1 MFKKLALKLIAKN
14 ASKIT
19 AEDVITLLVPVIK
32 KKGVKFVERI
42 LEAIREKFKA
52 QD

>member
-19 AEDVITLLVPVIK
+19 AEDIITLLVPIIK
-32 KKGVKFVERI
+32 KKGVTFVEKI
-42 LEAIREKFKA
+42 LQAIKEKFK
-52 QD
+52 D